1 MTTPFMHDAA
11 ERQSQPGR
19 TSQLSP
25 EAQTFNWLLDSF
37 TSGTAG
43 VLEAVAVSSD
53 GLLMA
58 MSATRDRANAERL
71 AAVVSG
77 ITSLAGGAAH
87 WYALGGLNRVIVD
100 MANGYLLVTSISAGS
115 VLGVIAD
122 RTANLGAVAYEM
134 TLFASRA
141 GGALSPRLIMEL
153 KNSVQQ

>member
-1 MTTPFMHDAA
+1 MTT
-11 ERQSQPGR
+11 QP
-19 TSQLSP
+19 TTQLSP

-87 WYALGGLNRVIVD
+87 WYSLGGLNRVIVD
-100 MANGYLLVTSISAGS
+100 MAGGDLLVTSIRAGS
-115 VLGVIAD
+115 GLGLLA
-122 RTANLGAVAYEM
+122 
-134 TLFASRA
+134 
-141 GGALSPRLIMEL
+141 
-153 KNSVQQ
+153 